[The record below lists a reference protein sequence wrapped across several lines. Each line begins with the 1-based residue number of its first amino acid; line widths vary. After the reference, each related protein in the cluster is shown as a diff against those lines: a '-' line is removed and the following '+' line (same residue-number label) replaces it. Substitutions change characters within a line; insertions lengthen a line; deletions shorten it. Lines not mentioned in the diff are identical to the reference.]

1 MVEKFNLQDRFL
13 NQLRTNKVEVKIYLV
28 NGYQTKGIIRSFD
41 NYTVL
46 VEEGKNQS
54 LIYKHAISTVV
65 PSSYVKL
72 VKQREGSNENG
83 GDQ

>member
-13 NQLRTNKVEVKIYLV
+13 NQLRTNKVEVKVYLV

-46 VEEGKNQS
+46 IEDGKTQS

-65 PSSYVKL
+65 PSSYIRL
-72 VKQREGSNENG
+72 VKQREEKEGEVG
-83 GDQ
+83 EQ

>member
-28 NGYQTKGIIRSFD
+28 NGYQTKWIIRSFD

>member
-72 VKQREGSNENG
+72 VKQREESNENG